1 MHRNLALVD
10 ADTQNIFADA
20 YSVSADGQGVQGN
33 RALVNTDTQDVLA
46 DADDVLADR
55 CVVYSNSALVNADR
69 RDVCRHIS
77 RDLALIGAQTYIVG
91 ACCCGN
97 SLDSE

>member
-1 MHRNLALVD
+1 MASFWY
-10 ADTQNIFADA
+10 AS
-20 YSVSADGQGVQGN
+20 YSCIICYCLTRYTSD
-33 RALVNTDTQDVLA
+33 RAFVNADTQDVLA